1 MPSSGLTQVAAFA
14 LALGF
19 ASVAA
24 TTAEE
29 PPSKP
34 PAAQPERKTP
44 VPGTSKPQGE
54 LDAIA
59 INPAKQFCVLGKDV
73 KPISPRPKLALV
85 LSGGGARGAAHIGVL
100 KVLEELH
107 VKPDLIVGTSMGS
120 IVGGLYSAGYS
131 AAQIE
136 GILKSVDWKQ
146 IFVDKVDRTDRSY
159 RRKQDDATFLIPVRL
174 RFKGWKPYLPPSLLG
189 GQRMALLLR
198 SLEIQSTGIED
209 FDKLTIPFRAV
220 GANLADGQ
228 AVVIEGGS
236 LATAQRA
243 SMAIAGL
250 FPPVEIDGI
259 KLIDGGAASNLPVG
273 IAQALGA
280 ERVIAV
286 DITSPLGD
294 IDSLGSLLQ
303 IYNQWT
309 GYITEGNRREDLK
322 RLKQGDLIIQP
333 DLGDISFVGFER
345 APEAMAIGEQAARK
359 AIPDLKRFAVDDAT
373 WKAFMERHRLRDR
386 SETMVE
392 AIAIDNKSWVDDD
405 IVAAHVDIPI
415 GQPYDEQRTTTQVMR
430 LHGLDY
436 SGTIDVR
443 LAPEHGEPV
452 GGEPGPVKN
461 TLSLQVPE
469 KVYGHNSLQFGASFF
484 DDFQGENGYALS
496 FRHLRIAANRRGGE
510 WENVGQIGDVSL
522 ARTEFYQPFDAGM
535 KWFTSV
541 GAEVRRTTS
550 DIWAD
555 EEVLAEFRVNRDLAH
570 VDFGRVF
577 GRWGEARVGAFY
589 AYETGDVRVGDPTI
603 PSYHESDVG
612 YGFAFNVDTLDATV
626 FPHRG
631 TSVQARWTDSRES
644 WGAEFDRTR
653 ATVRMSQAYTL
664 GKITLY
670 PVGEGCINLDQPAT
684 VGSACALGGSLR
696 LSGLGQNELLGD
708 KSVFGEV
715 IAYYALKRIDLG
727 ALTQG
732 VYAGIS
738 LEAGQVYLKDDPIA
752 WGNLRTG
759 ASFFLGART
768 VLGPVY
774 LGYGYTDGGRDRI
787 YFILGQRF

>member
-1 MPSSGLTQVAAFA
+1 VDAVA
-14 LALGF
+14 
-19 ASVAA
+19 V
-24 TTAEE
+24 
-29 PPSKP
+29 
-34 PAAQPERKTP
+34 
-44 VPGTSKPQGE
+44 
-54 LDAIA
+54 
-59 INPAKQFCVLGKDV
+59 NPARSVCVLGKDLE
-73 KPISPRPKLALV
+73 PMTPRPRLALV

-120 IVGGLYSAGYS
+120 IVGGLYAAGYS
-131 AAQIE
+131 SDQIE
-136 GILKSVDWKQ
+136 GILQGVDWKQ

-159 RRKQDDATFLIPVRL
+159 RRKQDDTTFLIPLRL

-189 GQRMALLLR
+189 GQRMALMLR
-198 SLEIQSTGIED
+198 SLEIQATGVED
-209 FDKLTIPFRAV
+209 FDRLSIPFRAV

-228 AVVIEGGS
+228 GVVIEGGS
-236 LATAQRA
+236 LATALRA

-250 FPPVEIDGI
+250 FPPVEIDGF
-259 KLIDGGAASNLPVG
+259 KLIDGGAASNLPIG

-286 DITSPLGD
+286 DITTPLGD
-294 IDSLGSLLQ
+294 IESLGSLVQ

-322 RLKQGDLIIQP
+322 RLRPGDVIITP
-333 DLGDISFVGFER
+333 ELGDISFIGFDR
-345 APEAMAIGEQAARK
+345 APEAMAIGEQAARQ
-359 AIPDLKRFAVDDAT
+359 AIAELKRFAVDDAT
-373 WKAFMERHRLRDR
+373 WKAFQERHHLRDR
-386 SETMVE
+386 SETVVE
-392 AIAIDNKSWVDDD
+392 ALAFENKSWVDDD
-405 IVAAHVDIPI
+405 IVRAHVDIPT
-415 GQPYDEQRTTTQVMR
+415 GQPFDEPRVTEQVMR

-443 LAPEHGEPV
+443 LRPEHGETQ
-452 GGEPGPVKN
+452 GGEPGPVRN
-461 TLSLQVPE
+461 TLSLKIPE
-469 KVYGHNSLQFGASFF
+469 KPYGHNSLQFGASFL
-484 DDFQGENGYALS
+484 DDFKGENGYSLS

-510 WENVGQIGDVSL
+510 WENIGQLGDVGL
-522 ARTEFYQPFDAGM
+522 VRTEFYQPFDDSM
-535 KWFTSV
+535 HWFTSV
-541 GAEVRRTTS
+541 GAEVRRTNW
-550 DIWAD
+550 DIWS
-555 EEVLAEFRVNRDLAH
+555 EGNVLAEFRVNRDSAH

-577 GRWGEARVGAFY
+577 GRWGEARVGTFY
-589 AYETGDVRVGDPTI
+589 AYETGEVRVGDPTI
-603 PSYHESDVG
+603 PPYHESDVG
-612 YGFAFNVDTLDATV
+612 YSFAFNVDTLDATV
-626 FPHRG
+626 FPHQG
-631 TSVQARWTDSRES
+631 TSVQARWYDSREA
-644 WGAEFDRTR
+644 WGADLDRTR
-653 ATVRMSQAYTL
+653 ATLRMSQAWTL

-670 PVGEGCINLDQPAT
+670 PVGEGCVNLDEPAT

-708 KSVFGEV
+708 KSVFGSV

-738 LEAGQVYLKDDPIA
+738 LEAGQVFLKDDSIS
-752 WGNLRTG
+752 WDGLRTG

-787 YFILGQRF
+787 YFLIGQRF

>member
-1 MPSSGLTQVAAFA
+1 MPLRRFLVPGAVA
-14 LALGF
+14 LALAMVLSAPAPAG
-19 ASVAA
+19 AQ
-24 TTAEE
+24 TPPPPPEE
-29 PPSKP
+29 RGKEK
-34 PAAQPERKTP
+34 QGP
-44 VPGTSKPQGE
+44 V
-54 LDAIA
+54 DAVA
-59 INPAKQFCVLGKDV
+59 INPAKSACVLGRDL

-100 KVLEELH
+100 KVLEEAH

-120 IVGGLYSAGYS
+120 IVGGLYAAGYS

-136 GILKSVDWKQ
+136 GILKGTDWKQ

-159 RRKQDDATFLIPVRL
+159 RRKQDDATFLIPLRL
-174 RFKGWKPYLPPSLLG
+174 RFKGWKPYMPPSLLG

-198 SLEIQSTGIED
+198 SLEIQSTGVED
-209 FDKLTIPFRAV
+209 FDRLTIPFRAV

-259 KLIDGGAASNLPVG
+259 KLIDGGAAANLPIG

-294 IDSLGSLLQ
+294 IESLGSLVQ

-322 RLKQGDLIIQP
+322 RLRPEDLIIQP
-333 DLGDISFVGFER
+333 DLGDISFIGFDR
-345 APEAMAIGEQAARK
+345 APEAMAIGEEAARK
-359 AIPDLKRFAVDDAT
+359 AIPDLKRFAADDAA
-373 WKAFMERHRLRDR
+373 WKAFQERHRLRDR
-386 SETMVE
+386 SETVVE
-392 AIAIDNKSWVDDD
+392 ALAIENKSWVDDD
-405 IVAAHVDIPI
+405 IVRAHVDIPV
-415 GQPYDEQRTTTQVMR
+415 GKPYDEPLVTEQVMR

-443 LAPEHGEPV
+443 LQPEHGEPV

-461 TLSLQVPE
+461 TLTLKVPE
-469 KVYGHNSLQFGASFF
+469 KPYGHNSLQFGASFL
-484 DDFQGENGYALS
+484 DDFKGDNGYSLS

-510 WENVGQIGDVSL
+510 WENIGQIGDVSL
-522 ARTEFYQPFDAGM
+522 ARTEFYQPFDDSM

-541 GAEVRRTTS
+541 GAEVRRTNW
-550 DIWAD
+550 DIWS
-555 EEVLAEFRVNRDLAH
+555 EESVLAEFRVNRDSAH
-570 VDFGRVF
+570 TDFGRVF

-589 AYETGDVRVGDPTI
+589 AYETGDVRVGDPTT

-631 TSVQARWTDSRES
+631 TSVQARWYDSREA
-644 WGAEFDRTR
+644 WGADLDRTR
-653 ATVRMSQAYTL
+653 ATLRMSQAWTL
-664 GKITLY
+664 AKITLY
-670 PVGEGCINLDQPAT
+670 PIAEGCINLDEPAT
-684 VGSACALGGSLR
+684 VGSACSLGGFLR
-696 LSGLGQNELLGD
+696 LSGLGQSELLGD
-708 KSVFGEV
+708 KSVFGGL
-715 IAYYALKRIDLG
+715 IGYYALKRIDLG

-732 VYAGIS
+732 VYAGLS
-738 LEAGQVYLKDDPIA
+738 LEAGQVFLKDDTVS
-752 WGNLRTG
+752 WDRLLTG
-759 ASFFLGART
+759 GSFFLGART

-774 LGYGYTDGGRDRI
+774 LGYGYTEGGRDRI
-787 YFILGQRF
+787 YFLLGQRF

>member
-1 MPSSGLTQVAAFA
+1 MRLQRLLVTGVLA
-14 LALGF
+14 LALVELATSVSAQER
-19 ASVAA
+19 ASPA
-24 TTAEE
+24 
-29 PPSKP
+29 PPEARSGEKQP
-34 PAAQPERKTP
+34 P
-44 VPGTSKPQGE
+44 V
-54 LDAIA
+54 DAIA
-59 INPAKQFCVLGKDV
+59 INPAKSACVLGKDL
-73 KPISPRPKLALV
+73 KPMSPRPKLALV

-120 IVGGLYSAGYS
+120 IVGGLYAAGYS
-131 AAQIE
+131 AAQVE
-136 GILKSVDWKQ
+136 GILQGVDWKQ

-159 RRKQDDATFLIPVRL
+159 RRKQDDATLLIPLRL

-198 SLEIQSTGIED
+198 SLEIQSTGVED
-209 FDKLTIPFRAV
+209 FNQLSIPFRAV

-243 SMAIAGL
+243 SMAVAGL
-250 FPPVEIDGI
+250 FPPVEIEGF
-259 KLIDGGAASNLPVG
+259 KLIDGGAASNLPIG

-294 IDSLGSLLQ
+294 TESLGSLVQ

-333 DLGDISFVGFER
+333 DLGDISFIGFDR
-345 APEAMAIGEQAARK
+345 APEAMAIGEAAARK
-359 AIPDLKRFAVDDAT
+359 VVAELKRFAADDAT
-373 WKAFMERHRLRDR
+373 WKAFQDRHHLRDR

-392 AIAIDNKSWVDDD
+392 ALAFENKSWVDDD
-405 IVAAHVDIPI
+405 IVRAHVDIPT
-415 GQPYDEQRTTTQVMR
+415 GQPYDEQKVTEQVMR

-443 LAPEHGEPV
+443 LRPEHGAIQ
-452 GGEPGPVKN
+452 GGDPGPVKN
-461 TLSLQVPE
+461 TLSLKVPE
-469 KVYGHNSLQFGASFF
+469 KPYGHNSLQFGASFL
-484 DDFQGENGYALS
+484 DDFKGENGYSLS

-510 WENVGQIGDVSL
+510 WENVGQLGDVGL
-522 ARTEFYQPFDAGM
+522 VRTEFYQPFDASM
-535 KWFTSV
+535 HWFTSV
-541 GAEVRRTTS
+541 GAEVRRTNW
-550 DIWAD
+550 DIWS
-555 EEVLAEFRVNRDLAH
+555 EGNVLAEFRVNRDSAH

-589 AYETGDVRVGDPTI
+589 AYETGDVRVGDPAI

-612 YGFAFNVDTLDATV
+612 YDFAFNVDTLDATV

-631 TSVQARWTDSRES
+631 TSVQARWYDSREA
-644 WGAEFDRTR
+644 WGADLDRTR
-653 ATVRMSQAYTL
+653 ATLRMSQAWTL

-670 PVGEGCINLDQPAT
+670 PVGEGCVNLDEPAT

-708 KSVFGEV
+708 KSVFGSV

-738 LEAGQVYLKDDPIA
+738 LEAGQVFLKDDSIS
-752 WGNLRTG
+752 WDGLRTG

-787 YFILGQRF
+787 YFLIGQRF